1 MQNRARNRA
10 VPLVLVSG
18 IVLGVLLIARPAT
31 AEDVQPTSSASP
43 SAAPIA
49 SLSPSPSASASATAT
64 ASPTPTATP
73 APVSTPTATPLAADL
88 IPQTIDLAFL
98 ADFAV
103 GQVAPLSATASSG
116 LPVAFA
122 ASGAC
127 TVTTVK
133 GAQVARATGAGECQV
148 TASQPGDDR
157 YAPAED
163 ATESFA
169 FTQADADVTAALPG
183 GTVLETGEPARL
195 IVEVVGEEGDVPVP
209 TGTVTVTVDGD
220 SPATG
225 DTGLPLATSAVDSTG
240 TASITLPAVEL
251 AKLEPGDHA
260 LYVTYSGDAGYR
272 ENQASTLAIDVVP
285 GHLGANPPPAGSP
298 NAEFIAKYRPLR
310 GFSYEPSP
318 SDWKPGGSEFDSDY
332 YNANYS
338 QLWGPTVNG
347 VYGRDDLGK
356 MKQAGVNFLHIYNWN
371 PQRTNH
377 TPFLDYAA
385 QNGMGVTIP
394 IGNYTHCLI
403 VSGCQ
408 GVSGPGSYAKAYDVI
423 KGIFQD
429 VYLPGANDVPHQ
441 GAAIWGIFNEIDLN
455 GIDADE
461 VAFVIQAILTLE
473 DQYNVTQANR
483 LPFFVSTSDAVEGGQ
498 RAGIVPTQQVAAALK
513 KLALATGPTTWT
525 GKDGQKVVLDQIPDG
540 FWQRRMIASTN
551 PFQDAVTYSQI
562 IFTDWPAAFPGTDKW
577 NTLPPMFFGEMGLNV
592 APNGLPQPSTS
603 AYQGIANRDRASL
616 ACVTPAA
623 EGAKT
628 PAGYFLG
635 GTMFEYSQEYK
646 AGDPGQYAWWGAR
659 AYGAAGDARRGT
671 LPGGGSYTID
681 ALVDTPIWGAVTDGF
696 RLGQAMACPGQ

>member
-1 MQNRARNRA
+1 MQKRVTTRIAP
-10 VPLVLVSG
+10 VVLASG
-18 IVLGVLLIARPAT
+18 LVLGVLLMARPAT
-31 AEDVQPTSSASP
+31 AEDVQPTASASP
-43 SAAPIA
+43 T
-49 SLSPSPSASASATAT
+49 ATAT
-64 ASPTPTATP
+64 PSPTATATP
-73 APVSTPTATPLAADL
+73 APVTSPTTSPLATDL
-88 IPQTIDLAFL
+88 IAQTIDLPFL

-116 LPVAFA
+116 LPVTFA
-122 ASGAC
+122 VSGAC
-127 TVTTVK
+127 TVATIK
-133 GAQVARATGAGECQV
+133 GARAVQATGAGECQV

-157 YAPAED
+157 YAPAQD

-169 FTQADADVTAALPG
+169 FTQADVDVTAELPG
-183 GTVLETGEPARL
+183 GKVLETGEPARL
-195 IVEVVGEEGDVPVP
+195 VVEVAGDEGDVPVP

-220 SPATG
+220 SVAAG
-225 DTGLPLATSAVDSTG
+225 EAGLVLAASVVDSTG
-240 TASITLPAVEL
+240 TASITLPADAL

-260 LYVTYSGDAGYR
+260 LYVTYSGDSGYR
-272 ENQASTLAIDVVP
+272 ENRAATIPIDVVP

-298 NAEFIAKYRPLR
+298 NAEFIAKYRPIR

-318 SDWKPGGSEFDSDY
+318 SNWKPGGSEFDSDY

-347 VYGRDDLGK
+347 VYGRDDLGT
-356 MKQAGVNFLHIYNWN
+356 MKRAGVNFLHIYNWN

-408 GVSGPGSYAKAYDVI
+408 GVSGPGSYANAYNVI
-423 KGIFQD
+423 KGIFGEI
-429 VYLPGANDVPHQ
+429 YLPGDNTKPHR
-441 GAAIWGIFNEIDLN
+441 GAGIWGIFNEIDLN
-455 GIDADE
+455 QITAEE
-461 VAFVIQAILTLE
+461 VAFVIQSILTLE
-473 DQYNVTQANR
+473 DQYNVPQENR
-483 LPFFVSTSDAVEGGQ
+483 LPFFVSTSDQVINGQ
-498 RAGIVPTQQVAAALK
+498 SAGIVPTQQVAAALK
-513 KLALATGPTTWT
+513 KVAATSGKTTWT
-525 GKDGQKVVLDQIPDG
+525 GKDGQAVVLDPIPDG

-551 PFQDAVTYSQI
+551 PFQQALQYSQI
-562 IFTDWPAAFPGTDKW
+562 IFKNWPAAFPGTDKW

-592 APNGLPQPSTS
+592 PPTGATKPPMS
-603 AYQGIANRDRASL
+603 AYQGIADLDRASL

-646 AGDPGQYAWWGAR
+646 NASSYAWWGAR
-659 AYGAAGDARRGT
+659 AYGNSGDARTGT
-671 LPGGGSYTID
+671 FPGGSYTID
-681 ALVDTPIWGAVTDGF
+681 ALVDTPIWGAVADGF
-696 RLGQAMACPGQ
+696 RLGQPMACPGS